1 MGRDGFDSSAIK
13 RALKEKPSA
22 YAEMKNDY
30 DFSKAV
36 KNPYAARFH
45 HLVES
50 RGKSRLTL
58 RFNNPRKQEMPQ
70 PKNTV
75 IFINYRRTDTGWRAE
90 HLKDKL
96 GAAFG
101 KDRVFLDVRDI
112 DAGDDFNSEI
122 ESQLQRAAA
131 LIVLIDKNWLLGQ
144 DKFGRRRLDNE
155 DDWVRKEIRTAL
167 KNNACKVLPLL
178 LDGAGLPDQDAL
190 PDDISELVK
199 RQKIEVRAASREADI
214 NALIKQL
221 ENIDF
226 QILARAAP
234 SLPNPDVRVKTNLRL
249 VSAAEG
255 VFRKHLSIKVENH
268 SPLSLF
274 MGNVE
279 LRLKDGQLLYV
290 PRDSVT
296 GEPQQRRKL
305 DPAESF
311 SFNIALGAIA
321 SKVNPRD
328 LACASVKDD
337 IDRVY
342 ESDESMFQFVVD
354 ALFDYKS

>member
-22 YAEMKNDY
+22 YAEMKKDY

-50 RGKSRLTL
+50 RGKSRLAL

-75 IFINYRRTDTGWRAE
+75 IFINYRRTDTGWPAE

-101 KDRVFLDVRDI
+101 KDRVFLDARDI

-144 DKFGRRRLDNE
+144 DEFGRRRLDNE
-155 DDWVRKEIRTAL
+155 DDWVRKEIRTAP
-167 KNNACKVLPLL
+167 KTMPAKSSRYSSM
-178 LDGAGLPDQDAL
+178 AL
-190 PDDISELVK
+190 
-199 RQKIEVRAASREADI
+199 
-214 NALIKQL
+214 
-221 ENIDF
+221 
-226 QILARAAP
+226 
-234 SLPNPDVRVKTNLRL
+234 
-249 VSAAEG
+249 
-255 VFRKHLSIKVENH
+255 VFRTRMLFRMTFPNSLSGRK
-268 SPLSLF
+268 SKFARQAGRLTSKLLSSNSRIL
-274 MGNVE
+274 
-279 LRLKDGQLLYV
+279 
-290 PRDSVT
+290 T
-296 GEPQQRRKL
+296 
-305 DPAESF
+305 
-311 SFNIALGAIA
+311 
-321 SKVNPRD
+321 SK
-328 LACASVKDD
+328 
-337 IDRVY
+337 Y
-342 ESDESMFQFVVD
+342 
-354 ALFDYKS
+354 